1 MSRLATE
8 LSVRSNHV
16 LLPGSP
22 PGRWSDLLHAEAH
35 QDTWRIVELF
45 SVAAR
50 PFEAELAWSAGRGVG
65 ASAKVSVASATRVAL
80 YARGLQIR
88 ARNASIETNR
98 VGITVADGHG
108 HTSNQ
113 WEVRGEVHNAAP
125 LVVSIPPFASTVRL
139 DLADPT
145 AVATTS
151 LQLVDGGGVVRAQF
165 PAALGVQVGAATEV
179 RVLGTASSS
188 CRLVFDLNL

>member
-22 PGRWSDLLHAEAH
+22 LGPWSDLLHAEAH
-35 QDTWRIVELF
+35 RDTWRIAELF

-65 ASAKVSVASATRVAL
+65 ASAMVSVASATRVAL

-88 ARNASIETNR
+88 ARNTSIEANR
-98 VGITVADGHG
+98 VGVTVADGHG

-113 WEVRGEVHNAAP
+113 WEVRGEVRNAVP
-125 LVVSIPPFASTVRL
+125 LVVPIPPFASEENGRMVNSVDGLASQTTRCQHTVTYNSFSW
-139 DLADPT
+139 A
-145 AVATTS
+145 TS
-151 LQLVDGGGVVRAQF
+151 LVPTPSSVVS
-165 PAALGVQVGAATEV
+165 
-179 RVLGTASSS
+179 ASTRSI
-188 CRLVFDLNL
+188 CHPL